1 MITSIQNPRLKLV
14 RDILSHPKERQQSGR
29 FVVEGVR
36 LFEEVL
42 AAGWETDYLLYSV
55 TLTARGKESLSR
67 AQSAG
72 AEILEVDVDLLN
84 RISDTEQS
92 QGILAVMKMR
102 SLPEPSPISLVMIL
116 DSIRDP
122 GNLGTILRTA
132 AAAGVQAVW
141 ATPDTADP
149 FAPKALRAGMGA
161 QFRLPI
167 SIIEWGEIALRATAN
182 GLFLYLS
189 EMTDGTPLWQADLTQ
204 PIGLIV
210 SNEANGTTPLAR
222 ENANGSICIPM
233 PGDAESLNASIAA
246 GILLFEVVRQRE
258 HT

>member
-14 RDILSHPKERQQSGR
+14 RDLMNHPKERRQSER

-36 LFEEVL
+36 LFEEAL
-42 AAGWETDYLLYSV
+42 AAGWETDYLLYSAN
-55 TLTARGKESLSR
+55 LPARGKQSLTQ
-67 AQSAG
+67 AQAAG

-92 QGILAVMKMR
+92 QGILAVMKLR
-102 SLPEPSPISLVMIL
+102 SLPEPAQISLVLIL

-149 FAPKALRAGMGA
+149 FAPKVLRAGMGA

-167 SIIEWGEIALRATAN
+167 TTLEWDETARRATSN

-189 EMTDGTPLWQADLTQ
+189 EMTEGTPLWQADLTQ
-204 PIGLIV
+204 PLGIIV
-210 SNEANGTTPLAR
+210 SNEANGATLQAR
-222 ENANGSICIPM
+222 EKANGSICIPM
-233 PGDAESLNASIAA
+233 PGHAESLNASIAA

-258 HT
+258 HS